1 MSLLVSVFKKYK
13 EQIISLLFKNLV
25 PNKLYIY
32 DSKLLKIQL
41 RNKDNNKLNLLMI
54 VLLI

>member
-54 VLLI
+54 ALLI